1 MPRGSQPPLDV
12 PMRDSGPV
20 PKDQLRKLADIFMND
35 MGMSPEEVLQK
46 PEFVEQ
52 GITSLRQ
59 LDEQKVRQ
67 IVRSILLEQSWRIQT
82 DLNGIWA
89 HDDSGQS
96 RRLLPTEADPS
107 IRAFLIEAVERQEAM
122 MESLGRISER
132 MDTLEAGR

>member
-1 MPRGSQPPLDV
+1 MKQNIQVILVIGTMLLCTAWLTFQHDLAR
-12 PMRDSGPV
+12 RDRARLGQ
-20 PKDQLRKLADIFMND
+20 D
-35 MGMSPEEVLQK
+35 
-46 PEFVEQ
+46 
-52 GITSLRQ
+52 
-59 LDEQKVRQ
+59 
-67 IVRSILLEQSWRIQT
+67 LLEQSWRIQT

-132 MDTLEAGR
+132 MDTLEAER